1 MGFNSL
7 LSLVGGLGKF
17 QILQMIFI
25 GGSLLIV
32 YCHILLENFTAAVPA
47 HRCWVHLLDNDTI
60 SANDTGTLSQED
72 LLRVSIPLDSSLRP
86 EKCRRF
92 VHPQWQLL
100 HQNGTFPDVTE
111 LDTESC
117 VDGWVYDRS
126 TFSSTIVTKW
136 DLVCES
142 QSLKSVVRFIF
153 MTGMLLGSI
162 VFGQLSD
169 RFGRKFVLRWCFLQ
183 LAIADTCAAFAPNF
197 PIYCSLRF
205 LAGFSTITIM
215 TNGILILVEWTVPQF
230 QALGITVPISSACIG
245 QMIMGGVT
253 FVIRDWRTLQLVY
266 SVPLFVIFFFSR
278 WLAESARWLITSNRP
293 EESLKELR
301 RAAHCNRIK
310 DAEDI
315 LTMEFCLLLKILTST
330 MQRELESTQ
339 RRPSLLDML
348 RSRILL
354 KRICL
359 VSFVRFTCVLSYFG
373 LTLNLQHLGSN
384 VFLFQ
389 VLFGVVTLPGNFAA
403 FLILRY
409 LPRRSSQLLLLSL
422 LGISILATIFVP
434 QEMQA
439 VRAALA
445 SFGMGLCSASIICSL
460 THEGELAPTI
470 IRATLAGISGLC
482 GNIGAVLA
490 PLLTILAV
498 YSPSAPWITYG
509 VIPITGGLISLL
521 LPETMNQPLPETIQD
536 LENESKCSRKAKR
549 EDICLKVTQF

>member
-1 MGFNSL
+1 MAFQSL
-7 LSLVGGLGKF
+7 LEQAGGLGRF
-17 QILQMIFI
+17 QILQMVLLCTVIIFTFPR
-25 GGSLLIV
+25 SV
-32 YCHILLENFTAAVPA
+32 LENFTAAVPD

-92 VHPQWQLL
+92 IHPQWQLL
-100 HQNGTFPDVTE
+100 HQNGTFLDVTE
-111 LDTESC
+111 LDTEPC
-117 VDGWVYDRS
+117 VDGWVYDCS

-142 QSLKSVVRFIF
+142 QLLTSVSKFIF
-153 MTGMLLGSI
+153 MVGMLVGSI
-162 VFGQLSD
+162 LCGHLAD
-169 RFGRKFVLRWCFLQ
+169 RFGRKLVLRWCCFQ

-197 PIYCSLRF
+197 SIYCSLRF
-205 LAGFSTITIM
+205 LSGIFTIGIT
-215 TNGILILVEWTVPQF
+215 TNCNMLIIEWAVPRF
-230 QALGITVPISSACIG
+230 QAMGLALSLSAISSG
-245 QMIMGGVT
+245 QIALGGLA
-253 FVIRDWRTLQLVY
+253 FAIRGWHRLQLVM
-266 SVPLFVIFFFSR
+266 SVPLFVLFLSTR

-315 LTMEFCLLLKILTST
+315 LTMEILTST

>member
-1 MGFNSL
+1 MAFQSL
-7 LSLVGGLGKF
+7 LEQAGGLGRF
-17 QILQMIFI
+17 QILQMVLLCTVIIFTFPR
-25 GGSLLIV
+25 SV
-32 YCHILLENFTAAVPA
+32 LENFTAAVPD

-92 VHPQWQLL
+92 IHPQWQLL
-100 HQNGTFPDVTE
+100 HQNGTFLDVTE
-111 LDTESC
+111 LDTEPC
-117 VDGWVYDRS
+117 VDGWVYDCS

-142 QSLKSVVRFIF
+142 QLLTSVSKFIF
-153 MTGMLLGSI
+153 MVGMLVGSI
-162 VFGQLSD
+162 LCGH
-169 RFGRKFVLRWCFLQ
+169 
-183 LAIADTCAAFAPNF
+183 LAD
-197 PIYCSLRF
+197 
-205 LAGFSTITIM
+205 
-215 TNGILILVEWTVPQF
+215 
-230 QALGITVPISSACIG
+230 
-245 QMIMGGVT
+245 
-253 FVIRDWRTLQLVY
+253 
-266 SVPLFVIFFFSR
+266 R

-315 LTMEFCLLLKILTST
+315 LTMEILTST

>member
-278 WLAESARWLITSNRP
+278 WLVESARWLIITNHL
-293 EESLKELR
+293 EKALEELR
-301 RAAHCNRIK
+301 KAAHRNGIK
-310 DAEDI
+310 NVGDI
-315 LTMEFCLLLKILTST
+315 LTMEVVRTAMQEEVEAMQKRASVLDLFRTHNLCKMIFLL
-330 MQRELESTQ
+330 
-339 RRPSLLDML
+339 
-348 RSRILL
+348 
-354 KRICL
+354 
-359 VSFVRFTCVLSYFG
+359 SFVRFSVYITFYGLS
-373 LTLNLQHLGSN
+373 LHLQHLGN
-384 VFLFQ
+384 NIFLFQ
-389 VLFGVVTLPGNFAA
+389 VLFGLVNLPSNLIALMILNHIGRRVSQI
-403 FLILRY
+403 FLT
-409 LPRRSSQLLLLSL
+409 SF
-422 LGISILATIFVP
+422 LGFSILTTIFLP
-434 QEMQA
+434 PEMQTLR
-439 VRAALA
+439 VILSVFGIGTSSAA
-445 SFGMGLCSASIICSL
+445 MMCSIVHGNEL
-460 THEGELAPTI
+460 TPTV
-470 IRATLAGISGLC
+470 IRATALGVVGIVGHL
-482 GNIGAVLA
+482 GAALS
-490 PLLTILAV
+490 PLFMILAV
-498 YSPSAPWITYG
+498 HSPHLPWILY
-509 VIPITGGLISLL
+509 SLFSILVAPAVYL
-521 LPETMNQPLPETIQD
+521 LPETRNRPLPDSIQAM
-536 LENESKCSRKAKR
+536 ENERKVSGEIKQ
-549 EDICLKVTQF
+549 EDTIMKVTQF